1 MDYISI
7 VKQFDIDCG
16 EPDEKRIL
24 RYADIDRK
32 NEEHKQKIY
41 ARIAKEQKR
50 KQEVLHHYDSFQQFD
65 RPIKRNKSFFK

>member
-1 MDYISI
+1 MDYISL

-32 NEEHKQKIY
+32 NEEHKRKIY
-41 ARIAKEQKR
+41 ERIVKEKKR
-50 KQEVLHHYDSFQQFD
+50 KEDVIHYGDSFKTFE
-65 RPIKRNKSFFK
+65 PIKRNKSFFK